1 MNEDTQLKAM
11 AAELAAA
18 GYDVGIDVP
27 GEQLADVTFGR
38 LEGMRLDIVASLVRP
53 GDRDEEHPG
62 LLVIEVANRRRP
74 PGDRSRAGRPPPRYV
89 EDEEA
94 LERFEVIS
102 SALADLPHAELQI
115 RFFDVSADQAA
126 ARQVKGPLRNKEAM
140 LKRIA
145 EDRSTLVR
153 SAGRDDLSR
162 ALVVARLWSSWLR
175 IVGKLNPGSRRS
187 ELKDAD
193 LRTIQK
199 DLFDQ
204 QVIDLRPASYA
215 AIHRSLLAAFEG
227 GDVDVRDLIGLQPQ
241 VWKLLDWA
249 GDRYGAP
256 QAEIDSSR
264 DDLIGRLWKQFVEG
278 AVGQRREDLVVA
290 WGSLWLAQGSSAF
303 PSVVA
308 DFLLA
313 LGHEPVVSDDL
324 ITELLE
330 QAARSPA

>member
-18 GYDVGIDVP
+18 GYKVVVDVSGD
-27 GEQLADVTFGR
+27 QLVDIALGR
-38 LEGMRLDIVASLVRP
+38 LEGMRLDIVALLVRSDDK
-53 GDRDEEHPG
+53 GEEHPG

-74 PGDRSRAGRPPPRYV
+74 PDRRSRTSRPLSRYV
-89 EDEEA
+89 EDEQA
-94 LERFEVIS
+94 LERFETIS

-126 ARQVKGPLRNKEAM
+126 ARQVNGPLRNKDAM
-140 LKRIA
+140 LKRLT
-145 EDRSTLVR
+145 EDRSILVR

-175 IVGKLNPGSRRS
+175 IVGKLHPGSKRS

-204 QVIDLRPASYA
+204 QVIDLRPGRYA

-227 GDVDVRDLIGLQPQ
+227 GDIQVYDLVELQPQ
-241 VWKLLDWA
+241 VWKLLEWA
-249 GDRYGAP
+249 ADRYQAP
-256 QAEIDSSR
+256 KPEVEKSLDG
-264 DDLIGRLWKQFVEG
+264 LIERLRQQIVERV
-278 AVGQRREDLVVA
+278 VGQRREDLEVA
-290 WGSLWLAQGSSAF
+290 VTLLWLMQGSNVF
-303 PSVVA
+303 PRTVA

-313 LGHEPVVSDDL
+313 LGREPVVSEDL

-330 QAARSPA
+330 RAASSPA